1 LGFCAVL
8 NADSGFYCLEQVFE
22 STGWLVANGLFVL
35 ALFCPCCLVGCFS
48 GNRRIAVAKSLSQ
61 AQRVGDEDSIL
72 SETLVHAVATP
83 EESNTTPENVVSQ
96 CSDNPVILCPV
107 LTEVS
112 YSDVAPEA
120 MAMTNREQSGSP
132 HKPMHALFLGITVG
146 LMVAGVVAVIL
157 GWALEIDEDDDP
169 ADTADD
175 TAGLLPRSFICIW
188 LLVIVM
194 FLYKGYRLRYMCVLD
209 STNGTGQGTQANI
222 WCSSFWLHCLPG
234 LHQLALCQEAR
245 AVRTAYTP
253 PQRYQASWRRVA
265 VLTLV
270 LSIATM
276 YWGFCAQKPDELK
289 WSLTAWL
296 FSRL

>member
-1 LGFCAVL
+1 
-8 NADSGFYCLEQVFE
+8 
-22 STGWLVANGLFVL
+22 
-35 ALFCPCCLVGCFS
+35 
-48 GNRRIAVAKSLSQ
+48 
-61 AQRVGDEDSIL
+61 
-72 SETLVHAVATP
+72 
-83 EESNTTPENVVSQ
+83 
-96 CSDNPVILCPV
+96 
-107 LTEVS
+107 
-112 YSDVAPEA
+112 
-120 MAMTNREQSGSP
+120 
-132 HKPMHALFLGITVG
+132 
-146 LMVAGVVAVIL
+146 
-157 GWALEIDEDDDP
+157 
-169 ADTADD
+169 
-175 TAGLLPRSFICIW
+175 
-188 LLVIVM
+188 M

-253 PQRYQASWRRVA
+253 P
-265 VLTLV
+265 